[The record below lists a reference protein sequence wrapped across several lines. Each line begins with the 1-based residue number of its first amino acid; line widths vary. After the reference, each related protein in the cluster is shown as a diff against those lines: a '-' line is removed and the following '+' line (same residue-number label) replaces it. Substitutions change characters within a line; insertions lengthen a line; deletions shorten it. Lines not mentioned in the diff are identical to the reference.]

1 MTTTI
6 EQTGTQTSDDERD
19 VDALSRRAPRILA
32 SIADGAA
39 ERESKRIMPQKEIA
53 SIIGAG
59 LGTWRVPAEYGG
71 PDATLATFFEFVVEL
86 AAADANIAQALRSHF
101 AFVETLRRSPD
112 SEQKQR
118 WFARVL
124 AGDVFGLASGETG
137 GVHGVV
143 STRLTASEDGWVV
156 DGTKFYSTGTLF
168 ADWIVVRAVDPDD
181 KPRSFVLPSD
191 RAGIERV
198 DDWDGI
204 GQRLTASGTTIF
216 ESVRVDDS
224 DFLVQRDVE
233 GARPRQSPFF
243 QLFLAA
249 VEVGIAKN
257 ALADAIAYA
266 RGKARP
272 IKHAGVARSVDDP
285 YVQHAVGE
293 MASRTYAAEAGVL
306 RAAAAI
312 DRTDGHEPHGQVE
325 DAAVLAASLEVSQAQ
340 FFAIEAALKTS
351 ELLFDVGGAST
362 AQRTHNFDR
371 HWRNARTVANHNPRA
386 YKASVVGAYL
396 LADIE
401 PPITG
406 FF

>member
-6 EQTGTQTSDDERD
+6 QTPD
-19 VDALSRRAPRILA
+19 VAALVQRAPITLSA
-32 SIADGAA
+32 VAAGAA
-39 ERESKRIMPQKEIA
+39 ERESARIMPYPEVA
-53 SIIGAG
+53 AIIEAG

-71 PDATLATFFEFVVEL
+71 PDASIETLFEYIVAL
-86 AAADANIAQALRSHF
+86 GQADANIAQGLRSHYS
-101 AFVETLRRSPD
+101 FVETLRRSP
-112 SEQKQR
+112 SEEQKQR
-118 WFARVL
+118 WFERVL
-124 AGDVFGLASGETG
+124 AGDTFGLASGETG
-137 GVHGVV
+137 GVQGVI
-143 STRLTASEDGWVV
+143 STRLSRTNDGWVV
-156 DGTKFYSTGTLF
+156 DGTKFYSTGSLF
-168 ADWIVVRAVDPDD
+168 ADWIVVRAVDKDD
-181 KPRSFVLPSD
+181 KPRTFVLPSN
-191 RAGIERV
+191 RAGIERI

-204 GQRLTASGTTIF
+204 GQRLTASGTTKF
-216 ESVRVDDS
+216 TGVHVDES
-224 DFLVQRDVE
+224 DFLIQREIE

-257 ALADAIAYA
+257 AIADAVQYA
-266 RGKARP
+266 RQKARP
-272 IKHAGVARSVDDP
+272 IKHADVSRSVDDP

-293 MASRTYAAEAGVL
+293 MAARTYAAEAGVL

-312 DRTDGHEPHGQVE
+312 GRTDGLDPHGPEE

-362 AQRTHNFDR
+362 ALRTHNFDR

-396 LADIE
+396 LDDVE

>member
-1 MTTTI
+1 MAHRASSI
-6 EQTGTQTSDDERD
+6 LTS
-19 VDALSRRAPRILA
+19 VAT
-32 SIADGAA
+32 GAA
-39 ERESKRIMPQKEIA
+39 ERESSRTMPYPEIA
-53 SIIGAG
+53 AIIDAG
-59 LGTWRVPAEYGG
+59 LGTWRVPVEQGG
-71 PDATLATFFEFVVEL
+71 ADATLAQFFEFVIAL
-86 AAADANIAQALRSHF
+86 AKADPNIAQALRSHF
-101 AFVETLRRSPD
+101 AFVETLRRSP
-112 SEQKQR
+112 SPEQKSR
-118 WFARVL
+118 WFERVV
-124 AGDVFGLASGETG
+124 AGDTFGIASGETG
-137 GVHGVV
+137 GVQGVI
-143 STRLTASEDGWVV
+143 STKLTETDSGWVV

-168 ADWIVVRAVDPDD
+168 ADWIVVRALDPEE
-181 KPRSFVLPSD
+181 KGRSFVLPSN
-191 RAGIERV
+191 RAGIERI

-204 GQRLTASGTTIF
+204 GQRLTASGTTKF
-216 ESVRVDDS
+216 TATRVDES
-224 DFLVQRDVE
+224 DFLIQRDIE
-233 GARPRQSPFF
+233 GARPRLSPFF

-257 ALADAIAYA
+257 ALEDAVGYA

-272 IKHAGVARSVDDP
+272 IKHAGVTRSVEDP

-312 DRTDGHEPHGQVE
+312 DRTDGLEPHGPEE

-362 AQRTHNFDR
+362 ALRAHNFDR

-396 LADIE
+396 LADVE

>member
-6 EQTGTQTSDDERD
+6 NQRPQTLD
-19 VDALSRRAPRILA
+19 VEALADLAPSILTA
-32 SIADGAA
+32 VAAGAA
-39 ERESKRIMPQKEIA
+39 ERESSRVMPYSEISA
-53 SIIGAG
+53 IIGAG
-59 LGTWRVPAEYGG
+59 LGTWRVPAEHGG
-71 PDATLATFFEFVVEL
+71 PDASLARFFEFVVAL
-86 AAADANIAQALRSHF
+86 AEADANIAQGLRSHF
-101 AFVETLRRSPD
+101 AFIETLRRSP
-112 SEQKQR
+112 SPQQQKQ
-118 WFARVL
+118 WFERVL
-124 AGDVFGLASGETG
+124 AGDTFGLASGETG
-137 GVHGVV
+137 GVHGVI
-143 STRLTASEDGWVV
+143 STKITRAENGWVV
-156 DGTKFYSTGTLF
+156 DGTKFYSTGSLF
-168 ADWIVVRAVDPDD
+168 ADWIVVRAVDEDE
-181 KPRSFVLPSD
+181 KPRSFVLQSS

-204 GQRLTASGTTIF
+204 GQRLTASGTTKF
-216 ESVRVDDS
+216 TGVHVDES
-224 DFLVQRDVE
+224 DFLIQHEVE

-272 IKHAGVARSVDDP
+272 IKHAGVSRSVDDP

-293 MASRTYAAEAGVL
+293 MASRTYAAEAGVF

-312 DRTDGHEPHGQVE
+312 DRTDGLEPHSETE

-362 AQRTHNFDR
+362 ALRSHNFDR

-396 LADIE
+396 LADVE
-401 PPITG
+401 PPISG

>member
-6 EQTGTQTSDDERD
+6 DVRD
-19 VDALSRRAPRILA
+19 TDTLVHRAPGILGA
-32 SIADGAA
+32 IAAGAA
-39 ERESKRIMPQKEIA
+39 ERESDRVMPYSEIA
-53 SIIGAG
+53 AIIDAG
-59 LGTWRVPAEYGG
+59 FGTWRVPAEYGG
-71 PDATLATFFEFVVEL
+71 PDASLTQFFEFAIAL
-86 AAADANIAQALRSHF
+86 ATADANIAQALRSHF
-101 AFVETLRRSPD
+101 AFVETLRRSPSD
-112 SEQKQR
+112 EEKAR
-118 WFARVL
+118 WFERVL
-124 AGDVFGLASGETG
+124 AGDTFGLASGETG
-137 GVHGVV
+137 GVHGVI
-143 STRLTASEDGWVV
+143 SSRLTAGDDGHTV

-168 ADWIVVRAVDPDD
+168 ADWIVVRAVDDD
-181 KPRSFVLPSD
+181 EKPRSFVLPSN
-191 RAGIERV
+191 RAGIERI

-204 GQRLTASGTTIF
+204 GQRLTASGTTTF
-216 ESVRVDDS
+216 SGVRVEDS
-224 DFLVQRDVE
+224 DFLIQRDVE

-257 ALADAIAYA
+257 ALADAVEYA

-272 IKHAGVARSVDDP
+272 IKHAGVSRSVDDP

-293 MASRTYAAEAGVL
+293 MAARTYAAEAGVL

-312 DRTDGHEPHGQVE
+312 DRTHGLDPHGAEE

-362 AQRTHNFDR
+362 ALRSHNFDR

-396 LADIE
+396 LADVE